1 MIAKTGRPVCG
12 SNRRPAPFRKGISR
26 QMRLFFLIFLALSAL
41 PMPVWANPSP
51 AAKSSITS
59 EWSGAARMQVVWV
72 QDMGDNRDVFAQGG
86 SLRLMGL
93 DTSDGQGERA
103 ILGALG
109 NYSKPLITPRGDRV
123 VYSDRA
129 QKKVF
134 VVNWDG
140 SGQRAVLGGFA
151 LALWRNPA
159 DGREWLYY
167 GTMEGKDGS
176 EHCPAVYR
184 VLLDSPGTPELIWN
198 KTPVSVHSF
207 QVSADGR
214 MAGGL
219 FPWPSGGIAQLP
231 NRAMKIHAKGCW
243 SAMSPE
249 RGKSHLW
256 IFDGAHRNLTIVNPE
271 TERKWQ
277 VNINGAPGIDGYEV
291 YHPRWSNQS
300 RIMAMTGPYK
310 TGFGGNKISGG
321 GRNIEI
327 FIGRFNPGLTKI
339 ESWRQITRND
349 RADFFPD
356 VWVAPVEGAKP
367 AEVKGSG
374 AEATGKKRAA
384 AGPAPGGETRKA
396 RAAPSKTPATGK
408 TPKRLVVE
416 ARLTEPSV
424 IPSPQDIAPYRRAL
438 LVNGYEVVRV
448 ISGSYGRRKLMAA
461 HWVIEDAIVLQDAIR
476 QKGKTYRMV
485 LERYDDHPEL
495 EGERLIM
502 DSDEFRLPLYYELRN

>member
-1 MIAKTGRPVCG
+1 MRIFIA
-12 SNRRPAPFRKGISR
+12 A
-26 QMRLFFLIFLALSAL
+26 FLALFSL
-41 PMPVWANPSP
+41 SIPVWASPSMASKNAATFEWP
-51 AAKSSITS
+51 A
-59 EWSGAARMQVVWV
+59 GARMRVAWV
-72 QDMGDNRDVFAQGG
+72 QDMGDSRDVFAQGSG
-86 SLRLMGL
+86 LRLMGL

-103 ILGALG
+103 ILGTLG
-109 NYSKPLITPRGDRV
+109 NYSKPLITPKGDRV
-123 VYSDRA
+123 VFSDRNRR
-129 QKKVF
+129 KVF

-140 SGQRAVLGGFA
+140 SGLREVLGGFG
-151 LALWRNPA
+151 LAIWRNPA

-167 GTMEGKDGS
+167 GAMEGKDGS
-176 EHCPAVYR
+176 EHCPAVHR
-184 VLLDSPGTPELIWN
+184 VLLDAPGVPELIWN

-219 FPWPSGGIAQLP
+219 FPWPSGGVAQLP
-231 NRAMKIHAKGCW
+231 NRSVKLYAKGCW

-249 RGKSHLW
+249 KGRSYLW

-271 TERKWQ
+271 NERKWQ
-277 VNINGAPGIDGYEV
+277 VNISGAPGIDGYEV
-291 YHPRWSNQS
+291 YHPRWSSHS
-300 RIMAMTGPYK
+300 RIIAMTGPYK
-310 TGFGGNKISGG
+310 TGFGGNKIGGG

-327 FIGRFNPGLTKI
+327 YIGRFNPGLTGM

-356 VWVAPVEGAKP
+356 VWVAP
-367 AEVKGSG
+367 AEVAKRASAKAPD
-374 AEATGKKRAA
+374 AEAAGKKRAA
-384 AGPAPGGETRKA
+384 ADVASGGKTGKVQAASSKRPA
-396 RAAPSKTPATGK
+396 SGK

-416 ARLTEPSV
+416 ARLIEPSV

-448 ISGSYGRRKLMAA
+448 VSGSYGRRKLMAA
-461 HWVIEDAIVLQDAIR
+461 HWVIEDAIVLQNAIR

>member
-1 MIAKTGRPVCG
+1 MIAKTGRPDRG
-12 SNRRPAPFRKGISR
+12 SNCRPAVFRHGVFW
-26 QMRLFFLIFLALSAL
+26 QMRLFFMIALALMTL
-41 PMPVWANPSP
+41 PVPVWANPSP
-51 AAKSSITS
+51 AAKNAVTS
-59 EWSGAARMQVVWV
+59 EWSVVARMRVAWV

-103 ILGALG
+103 ILGTPG

-167 GTMEGKDGS
+167 GAMEGKDGS

-184 VLLDSPGTPELIWN
+184 TLLDGPGTPELIWN

-219 FPWPSGGIAQLP
+219 FPWPAGGIAQLP
-231 NRAMKIHAKGCW
+231 NQSWTKLGSGCW
-243 SAMSPE
+243 TGLSQDNTYTF
-249 RGKSHLW
+249 W
-256 IFDGAHRNLTIVNPE
+256 IFGEDHRTLRITNATGGQERTINVSL
-271 TERKWQ
+271 
-277 VNINGAPGIDGYEV
+277 APGIGGYEV
-291 YHPRWSNQS
+291 YHPRWGSHP

-310 TGFGGNKISGG
+310 VGTKSNRITGG
-321 GRNIEI
+321 GAEVEVY
-327 FIGRFNPGLTKI
+327 IGRFDANYRTV
-339 ESWRQITRND
+339 EAWQQITRNG

-356 VWVAPVEGAKP
+356 VW
-367 AEVKGSG
+367 
-374 AEATGKKRAA
+374 
-384 AGPAPGGETRKA
+384 
-396 RAAPSKTPATGK
+396 
-408 TPKRLVVE
+408 
-416 ARLTEPSV
+416 
-424 IPSPQDIAPYRRAL
+424 
-438 LVNGYEVVRV
+438 
-448 ISGSYGRRKLMAA
+448 IS
-461 HWVIEDAIVLQDAIR
+461 Q
-476 QKGKTYRMV
+476 
-485 LERYDDHPEL
+485 
-495 EGERLIM
+495 
-502 DSDEFRLPLYYELRN
+502 

>member
-1 MIAKTGRPVCG
+1 MRKLIHGLLLVFILFTVSCSSEETTTLPTPPSGTTTTTTESKPASESGQSGNASTASSSGSSTSVPTGAPAAPTDLTAAAG
-12 SNRRPAPFRKGISR
+12 SGQITVQWKAVTGASSYNLYWSEASGISKAASKKIANASNPY
-26 QMRLFFLIFLALSAL
+26 LHAGLINGIAYYYAVTAANDSGESDLSPEVSAI
-41 PMPVWANPSP
+41 PRTDP
-51 AAKSSITS
+51 
-59 EWSGAARMQVVWV
+59 GGARMRVVWV

-103 ILGALG
+103 ILGTPG

-167 GTMEGKDGS
+167 GAMEGNNGD
-176 EHCPAVYR
+176 EYCPAVYR

-231 NRAMKIHAKGCW
+231 NQSWTKLGSGCW
-243 SAMSPE
+243 TGLSQDNTYTF
-249 RGKSHLW
+249 W
-256 IFDGAHRNLTIVNPE
+256 IFDEDHRNLYITNATGGQERTINVSL
-271 TERKWQ
+271 
-277 VNINGAPGIDGYEV
+277 APGIGGYEV
-291 YHPRWSNQS
+291 YHPRWGSHP

-310 TGFGGNKISGG
+310 VGTKSNRITGG
-321 GRNIEI
+321 GAEVEVY
-327 FIGRFNPGLTKI
+327 IGRFDANYRTV
-339 ESWRQITRND
+339 EAWQQITRNG

-356 VWVAPVEGAKP
+356 VW
-367 AEVKGSG
+367 
-374 AEATGKKRAA
+374 
-384 AGPAPGGETRKA
+384 
-396 RAAPSKTPATGK
+396 
-408 TPKRLVVE
+408 
-416 ARLTEPSV
+416 
-424 IPSPQDIAPYRRAL
+424 
-438 LVNGYEVVRV
+438 
-448 ISGSYGRRKLMAA
+448 IS
-461 HWVIEDAIVLQDAIR
+461 Q
-476 QKGKTYRMV
+476 
-485 LERYDDHPEL
+485 
-495 EGERLIM
+495 
-502 DSDEFRLPLYYELRN
+502 

>member
-1 MIAKTGRPVCG
+1 MATFCPYPGSAASAKPD
-12 SNRRPAPFRKGISR
+12 P
-26 QMRLFFLIFLALSAL
+26 
-41 PMPVWANPSP
+41 
-51 AAKSSITS
+51 
-59 EWSGAARMQVVWV
+59 GAARIRVVWV

-86 SLRLMGL
+86 NLRLMGL
-93 DTSDGQGERA
+93 DTADGRGERA
-103 ILGALG
+103 ILGAPG
-109 NYSKPLITPRGDRV
+109 NYSKPLITPPGDRV

-140 SGQRAVLGGFA
+140 TGFREVLGGFG
-151 LALWRNPA
+151 LALWRDPN

-167 GTMEGKDGS
+167 GAIEGKDGS

-184 VLLDSPGTPELIWN
+184 TPLDGPGAPELFWD

-207 QVSADGR
+207 QISADGR

-219 FPWPSGGIAQLP
+219 FPWPDGGIAQLP
-231 NRAMKIHAKGCW
+231 NRSMKLYAKGCW
-243 SAMSPE
+243 SALTSA
-249 RGKSHLW
+249 RGKNYYW

-271 TERKWQ
+271 NERKWQ
-277 VNINGAPGIDGYEV
+277 VKINGAPGVDGYEV

-310 TGFGGNKISGG
+310 TGFGGNKIAGG

-327 FIGRFNPGLTKI
+327 YIGSFNADLTKI

-356 VWVAPVEGAKP
+356 VWVAPVE
-367 AEVKGSG
+367 SG
-374 AEATGKKRAA
+374 ASKKTKAGSAA
-384 AGPAPGGETRKA
+384 SVPEEYTKQDPAQKKA
-396 RAAPSKTPATGK
+396 V
-408 TPKRLVVE
+408 KRLVVE
-416 ARLTEPSV
+416 ARLVEPSV
-424 IPSPQDIAPYRRAL
+424 IPTPQDIAPYRRAL

-448 ISGSYGRRKLMAA
+448 ISGSYPQKKIMVA
-461 HWVIEDAIVLQDAIR
+461 HWVIEDGRVLKDAKR
-476 QKGKTYRMV
+476 EKGKSYKMI

-502 DSDEFRLPLYYELRN
+502 DSDEFKLPLYLERRD